1 MDTPK
6 VIINGEIYPG
16 DKAFL
21 KIDDL
26 SIVRGYAIFDFFKT
40 IDETPIFLEDNLDR
54 FFSSAS
60 QMDLTVPFTRQ
71 QIREQIRALMIT
83 NQIPN
88 SGIKLLLTGGYS
100 PDGYSLSTS
109 NLIITQSKLTR
120 NLSTE
125 KSGMRLITFP
135 YHRPFGTVK
144 SIDYVMGIHA
154 MKKAR
159 ELGADDVVY
168 VQNNLLSECPRAN
181 IFLVDEHGT
190 LITPSGDVLAG
201 ITRKYVLAVASK
213 ICQIEIR
220 DVTIADMKNA
230 KEAFITSTTKNI
242 TPITAIDNTDYD
254 PTPGPISL
262 QLQAALEKLIFEN
275 KGLLKQN
282 S

>member
-1 MDTPK
+1 MNAPE
-6 VIINGEIYPG
+6 VIINGEISPG
-16 DKAFL
+16 EKASL

-40 IDETPIFLEDNLDR
+40 IDDKPIFLEDNLDR

-60 QMDLTVPFTRQ
+60 QMDLVVPYTRK
-71 QIREQIRALMIT
+71 QIREQIRELMDV
-83 NQIPN
+83 NKIPS

-100 PDGYSLSTS
+100 PDGYTLTTS

-120 NLSTE
+120 NLSAE

-144 SIDYVMGIHA
+144 SIDYVMGIQA
-154 MKKAR
+154 MKKAK
-159 ELGADDVVY
+159 ELGADDVIY
-168 VQNNLLSECPRAN
+168 VQNGLLSECPRAN
-181 IFLVDEHGT
+181 IFLVDENGT
-190 LITPSGDVLAG
+190 LITPNGDVLAG
-201 ITRKYVLAVASK
+201 ITRKYVLALANN
-213 ICQIEIR
+213 ICQVEIR

-242 TPITAIDNTDYD
+242 TPITAIDDTNYG

-262 QLQAALEKLIFEN
+262 KLQEALEKLIFEN
-275 KGLLKQN
+275 KGVLEQN
-282 S
+282 L